1 VTICNQ
7 VPLARMRA
15 GWGVDAVHTD
25 VNTAE
30 LTEPSEPARERSSL
44 PGRIITCLVGLLFL
58 VGQHFGMVARVPI
71 WLLLGSLFFAW
82 AASSMSGRVFG
93 NVPLL
98 NLVVEIAVITLV
110 TYLIGWGALLAV
122 GFVFSVSRHIDEYGS
137 RMGRPAIVF
146 SVLGLVGGECAVALG
161 LFKTLMPEPQGHWL
175 AVLEG
180 AGVCAVIWMLAYAQR
195 QKETVETDLRRSE
208 ERFRALV
215 QHTSDVIMVLGPD
228 GYVSYTSPSLLRLL
242 GYEQLVHI
250 GTDILPDDE
259 VDRAAQFLVDLM
271 ERPGDVAWIELQL
284 RHFDGSFRWFE
295 VGVTNRLDDPAVA
308 GLVCNMRDVSER
320 RAAQAQL
327 EFQAYHDATTG
338 LPNRWRFL
346 EKLEQSLFESAT
358 NGTHVAVLF
367 LDIDRFKLV
376 NDTLGHDIGDRLL
389 VTVAER
395 LQGCVRPGD
404 LVSRFGGD
412 EFSLLLGNLTDPDV
426 ALRIADRVTQSLREP
441 VLLGEHELFVSAS
454 IGIAI
459 SPGAEE
465 RAGDLLRQSDLAM
478 YIAKDNGRARWE
490 LFDPQSAPH
499 MMERLELEGDL
510 WRAIEHDELVVL
522 FQPEIELTTGRV
534 VKCEALIR
542 WVHPKRGIIGPERFV
557 PFAEESGLIVEMDRF
572 VLREAC
578 HWAAQWANPPRE
590 GDPVIVSVN
599 LSPRFMRQDDVVDII
614 LGVFDETGVDPK
626 CVQIELTERSA
637 LDVESTS
644 VQLGRLRRLG
654 VRIAIDD
661 FGTGYSSLSY
671 LKCLPVDVLKI
682 DKSFLDTID
691 TVAPELAIVQAV
703 ITMGHALGMSVTAEG
718 VERVEQADCLREMG
732 CDSAMGWLWSAALQ
746 PEHIAEIAATGFPMA
761 RGVETGGVL
770 VPMRARGA

>member
-1 VTICNQ
+1 VN
-7 VPLARMRA
+7 
-15 GWGVDAVHTD
+15 AVHTD
-25 VNTAE
+25 VNTADVA
-30 LTEPSEPARERSSL
+30 EPADRAYERSSI
-44 PGRIITCLVGLLFL
+44 PGRIITGLVAVLFV
-58 VGQHFGMVARVPI
+58 VGQHFGMVARVPV

-82 AASSMSGRVFG
+82 YLSSVSGSAFR
-93 NVPLL
+93 NVPVA
-98 NLVVEIAVITLV
+98 NLAVEIAVITLV
-110 TYLIGWGALLAV
+110 TYVIGWGALLAV
-122 GFVFSVSRHIDEYGS
+122 GFVFSVSRHLDEHGS
-137 RMGRPAIVF
+137 RAGRPAIVF
-146 SVLGLVGGECAVALG
+146 TILGIVAGEFAVGLGLVKSL
-161 LFKTLMPEPQGHWL
+161 TPEPQGHWL

-180 AGVCAVIWMLAYAQR
+180 AGVCAVIWMMAYAQR
-195 QKETVETDLRRSE
+195 QKEKVETDLRRSE

-242 GYEQLVHI
+242 GYEELVHI
-250 GTDILPDDE
+250 GTDILPDDQ

-271 ERPGDVAWIELQL
+271 ERPGEIAWIELQL
-284 RHFDGSFRWFE
+284 RHIDGTYRWFE
-295 VGVTNRLDDPAVA
+295 VGVTNRLDDPAVG
-308 GLVCNMRDVSER
+308 GLVCNMRDVSDR

-346 EKLEQSLFESAT
+346 EQLEQALFDAAT
-358 NGTHVAVLF
+358 NGAHVAVLF

-395 LQGCVRPGD
+395 LQECVRPGD

-412 EFSLLLGNLTDPDV
+412 EFSLLLGGLTDPGV
-426 ALRIADRVTQSLREP
+426 ALRIADRVTERLREP
-441 VLLGEHELFVSAS
+441 VIVGEHELFVSAS
-454 IGIAI
+454 IGVAI
-459 SPGAEE
+459 SPGGEE

-499 MMERLELEGDL
+499 LMERLELEGDL
-510 WRAIEHDELVVL
+510 WRAIEHDQLVVL

-542 WVHPKRGIIGPERFV
+542 WVHPQRGIIGPERFV

-578 HWAAQWANPPRE
+578 HWAYQWAAVPRD

-599 LSPRFMRQDDVVDII
+599 LSPRFMRQDNVVDII
-614 LGVFDETGVDPK
+614 LGVFHETGVDPR

-644 VQLGRLRRLG
+644 VQLRQLRRIG
-654 VRIAIDD
+654 VRVAIDD

-682 DKSFLDTID
+682 DKSFLDSID

-703 ITMGHALGMSVTAEG
+703 ITMGHALGMQVTAEG

-746 PEHIAEIAATGFPMA
+746 PERIAEISATGFP
-761 RGVETGGVL
+761 TGGSEAGGVV
-770 VPMRARGA
+770 VPIRARGA